1 MALQDHLEDLM
12 MCGPPLGYLPEPT
25 KIIFVV
31 SPKIIPQ
38 TEAYFRGMGLCVVTG
53 SCYLGGFISEQ
64 AVETV
69 WIKNKVQGLTS
80 YLEVMDAVT
89 RQHQK
94 TAHTGM

>member
-1 MALQDHLEDLM
+1 MR
-12 MCGPPLGYLPEPT
+12 CGPPWGYFPETT
-25 KIIFVV
+25 KIILVV
-31 SPKIIPQ
+31 SPKNIPRA
-38 TEAYFRGMGLCVVTG
+38 EEYFRGMGLCVFTR
-53 SCYLGGFISEQ
+53 SFYLGDFTSEQ

-80 YLEVMDAVT
+80 YLEVMDEVT